1 MKTFSAMILACLA
14 LSARAEGLSTFEG
27 AGLLDAYIKVCAE
40 VAPDKAAFYKHQIL
54 AGMSCGKPVAVT
66 EKELADIRDSKNP
79 QIRSAYQAAYQKA
92 REPMDRAT
100 PKQKLEFCASFADV
114 KC

>member
-1 MKTFSAMILACLA
+1 MKIFSAIIFGCLA

-40 VAPDKAAFYKHQIL
+40 VAPDKAEFYKQRIL
-54 AGMSCGKPVAVT
+54 SGMSCGKPVAEM

-92 REPMDRAT
+92 REPMNRAT
-100 PKQKLEFCASFADV
+100 PKKKLEFCASFADV